1 MPYKIGIDIGGTKI
15 LGIGLL
21 NGKIVRREKIILS
34 GTNADSFSMDLMKL
48 VDYMMLGREPGGVNI
63 GIGFP
68 GYVEGGFIK
77 KAPNLKYLEGYNFV
91 NYIRRM
97 GFKDVVIE
105 NDVRCFA
112 LGESIRLNLK
122 NLIGITVGT
131 GIGGGIIINGRIYHG
146 LGNSG
151 EIGHTVVQPN
161 GRKCTCGNEGC
172 LEEYVSKRALER
184 ETTKLFGRSVDA
196 IEIEAMCKRG
206 DRKAIQ
212 ACRDLGFYLGI
223 GLGNLSN
230 ILNTE
235 VISLGG
241 GLAQNPCLVK
251 AATEEMKKVIY
262 YKEPKLVLG
271 KYESGAVGAANL

>member
-1 MPYKIGIDIGGTKI
+1 MSYKIGIDIGGTKI
-15 LGIGLL
+15 LGAALV
-21 NGKIVRREKIILS
+21 NEKIIKKEKVLLS
-34 GTNADSFSMDLMKL
+34 KNTVEDFSSNLFGVINSLMANRKASEVKL
-48 VDYMMLGREPGGVNI
+48 

-68 GYVEGGFIK
+68 AFVENGFIK
-77 KAPNLKYLEGYNFV
+77 KAPNLHYLEGYNFV
-91 NYIRRM
+91 NAIKRM
-97 GFKDVVIE
+97 GFKDVSID

-131 GIGGGIIINGRIYHG
+131 GIGGGIIINGRIYRG

-151 EIGHTVVQPN
+151 EFGHMVVKPE
-161 GRKCTCGNEGC
+161 GRKCTCGSLGC

-184 ETTKLFGRSVDA
+184 ETTKLFGRPIDST
-196 IEIEAMCKRG
+196 EIDERCKRG

-223 GLGNLSN
+223 GLGNISN

-241 GLAQNPCLVK
+241 GLAQNPCIVK
-251 AATEEMKKVIY
+251 AATEEMRKIIY